1 MSMTDPIADMLTRIR
16 NAGIARHEKVDIPA
30 SKLKSSIAQILL
42 DEGYVKSYKLL
53 EDDKQGTIRIF
64 LKYGPDKKSIISGLR
79 RVSRPGCR
87 RYVTKD
93 ELPRIRGG
101 YGSAVISTSRGLLT
115 SVQCR
120 REQVGGEVLCYVW

>member
-53 EDDKQGTIRIF
+53 EDDKQGMIRIY

-93 ELPRIRGG
+93 KLPRIRGG